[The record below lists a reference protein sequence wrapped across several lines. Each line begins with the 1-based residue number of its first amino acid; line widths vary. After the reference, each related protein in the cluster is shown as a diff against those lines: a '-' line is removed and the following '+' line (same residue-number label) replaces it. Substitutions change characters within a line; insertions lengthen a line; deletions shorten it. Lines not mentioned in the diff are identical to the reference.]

1 MVEAGNHE
9 AERRQPV
16 DQSTGVTNV
25 RKARSPILRGVYFT
39 LGIMCLGLAYL
50 SWLPGIPTF
59 DFVILAAFFFARSS
73 DRFHDWLVNHRV
85 FGRVIAAYRGGG
97 LTVRTK
103 VVAAIGIVGS
113 LTFSGVVLVDNTVVR
128 VILVLVGVYA
138 LWFVF
143 SRPTRLVAPPET
155 A

>member
-1 MVEAGNHE
+1 M
-9 AERRQPV
+9 AEMQVAVPV
-16 DQSTGVTNV
+16 AKPRSRLV
-25 RKARSPILRGVYFT
+25 RGIYFA
-39 LGIMCLGLAYL
+39 LGLLCLGFAYL
-50 SWLPGIPTF
+50 SFLPGIPTF

-85 FGRVIAAYRGGG
+85 FGRIIAAYRGGG
-97 LTVRTK
+97 LTRRTK
-103 VVAAIGIVGS
+103 IIAAVGIAAS
-113 LTFSGVVLVDNTVVR
+113 LTFSGTVLIDNTVLR

-143 SRPTRLVAPPET
+143 SRPTREAHPPET

>member
-1 MVEAGNHE
+1 MAQTAVAK
-9 AERRQPV
+9 PV
-16 DQSTGVTNV
+16 IKPRSRFV
-25 RKARSPILRGVYFT
+25 RGIYFILG
-39 LGIMCLGLAYL
+39 LICLGFVYL
-50 SWLPGIPTF
+50 SVLPGIPTF

-85 FGRVIAAYRGGG
+85 FGRMIAAYRGGG

-103 VVAAIGIVGS
+103 MVATIGIVAS

-128 VILVLVGVYA
+128 VILVLVGAYA
-138 LWFVF
+138 LWFVH
-143 SRPTRLVAPPET
+143 SRPTRLAQPPET

>member
-1 MVEAGNHE
+1 MAQTAVTK
-9 AERRQPV
+9 PV
-16 DQSTGVTNV
+16 IKPRSRFV
-25 RKARSPILRGVYFT
+25 RGIYFV
-39 LGIMCLGLAYL
+39 LGLICLGFVYL
-50 SWLPGIPTF
+50 SVLPGIPTF

-85 FGRVIAAYRGGG
+85 FGRMIAAYRGGG

-103 VVAAIGIVGS
+103 MVATIGIVAS

-128 VILVLVGVYA
+128 VILVLVGAYG
-138 LWFVF
+138 LWFVH
-143 SRPTRLVAPPET
+143 SRPTRLAQPPET